1 MLNEDFERE
10 SQKEFV
16 YLLEAQILMEQ
27 EFERIPAKI
36 IIVDKESILKQDY
49 EYKGNTLP
57 L

>member
-1 MLNEDFERE
+1 MIEEDFERE
-10 SQKEFV
+10 FKKDFI
-16 YLLEAQILMEQ
+16 YLQETQILMEQ
-27 EFERIPAKI
+27 EVERIPAKI

>member
-1 MLNEDFERE
+1 MIEEDFERE
-10 SQKEFV
+10 FKKDFI
-16 YLLEAQILMEQ
+16 YLQETQILMEQ